1 MAIDPVTIIDPIIAA
16 MQPALSKGWNDVAD
30 YARGESVKMAQTL
43 AQIAEMKATHKINE
57 QQAEALL
64 DMQRHASQTVLL
76 AVEGIGLV
84 AAQNA
89 INAALDAV
97 KLIVNKAAGF
107 ALI

>member
-1 MAIDPVTIIDPIIAA
+1 MAIDPTTIIDPIIAA
-16 MQPALSKGWNDVAD
+16 MKPALGKGWNDVAD
-30 YARGESVKMAQTL
+30 YAKSESVKMAHTL
-43 AQIAEMKATHKINE
+43 ATIAELKTANKIDE

-64 DMQRHASQTVLL
+64 DMQKHASQAVLL

-97 KLIVNKAAGF
+97 KLVVNRAAGF